1 MREPC
6 LGAPVTVTQFA
17 ARAGDHNNAA
27 MAASGVLAQVL
38 HDRLPGSDPAVVIGQ
53 PEPATSLG
61 WQPELEAARADLAAM
76 VAHLDQ
82 VLDRGHVPVTALSRC
97 AVALATLPVLAARHP
112 DAVVVWFDAH
122 ADLNTP
128 DTSPTGYLGG
138 LALSGPLGLWNS
150 GLGAG
155 LAPENAILVGA
166 RDIDPPEQ
174 AYLER
179 STAAHLPDSPTL
191 ADDLRQLVNGRP
203 VYLHL
208 DCDVLE
214 PGIVNTDY
222 RVPHGL
228 TLDQLH
234 ACATVLAEGP
244 IVGLEISELEAD
256 PDPETTRQH
265 ANIVADA
272 IEPVL
277 RRLSSA
283 STSGR

>member
-112 DAVVVWFDAH
+112 DAVVVIWGEVGPVIDVIGGCRGVPWKGS
-122 ADLNTP
+122 T
-128 DTSPTGYLGG
+128 TRYLGG
-138 LALSGPLGLWNS
+138 SQRRKRWLNMVA
-150 GLGAG
+150 
-155 LAPENAILVGA
+155 
-166 RDIDPPEQ
+166 
-174 AYLER
+174 
-179 STAAHLPDSPTL
+179 
-191 ADDLRQLVNGRP
+191 
-203 VYLHL
+203 
-208 DCDVLE
+208 
-214 PGIVNTDY
+214 
-222 RVPHGL
+222 
-228 TLDQLH
+228 
-234 ACATVLAEGP
+234 
-244 IVGLEISELEAD
+244 
-256 PDPETTRQH
+256 TTRARRPALVRWATFAFRQR
-265 ANIVADA
+265 AW
-272 IEPVL
+272 L
-277 RRLSSA
+277 RCSLQLGHRVRLQRASKS
-283 STSGR
+283 STSSGVSMLGPKIAMTLVSQSRSRR